1 MTLLLFL
8 ILYFIFW
15 VAYYY
20 FESKHDAS
28 VILWKNS
35 TSDKNLSQEQVK
47 LSDKYRNDWHEYD
60 MYEKTLT
67 HMAIT
72 LPVLFIGGSVWF
84 LLSLLL
90 LSLAIRLLL
99 HDTLINKF
107 LGISINH
114 IGTTDKFD
122 IFLRRLEAKG
132 ISQWVLKSGVMVL
145 AIALC
150 VLFLFI

>member
-28 VILWKNS
+28 IILWKNS
-35 TSDKNLSQEQVK
+35 TTDKNLSQEQIK
-47 LSDKYRNDWHEYD
+47 LSDKYRTDWHEYD
-60 MYEKTLT
+60 VYEKILT
-67 HMAIT
+67 HIAIA
-72 LPVLFIGGSVWF
+72 LPVLFIGSVWF

-90 LSLAIRLLL
+90 LSLGIRLLL

-107 LGISINH
+107 LGIDINH
-114 IGTTDKFD
+114 IGTTDWFD
-122 IFLRRLEAKG
+122 IFLRGLEEKG
-132 ISQWVLKSGVMVL
+132 ISQWTIKIGIVIL
-145 AIALC
+145 ALILC
-150 VLFLFI
+150 ILFLFI